1 MSSFKQVSKRS
12 LTQGGVTV
20 NSFYASAAIPT
31 PTGAFDNACNAN
43 GVYAGCYLTAEYAD
57 DRYLIKSE
65 TDPGITQTEA
75 DARYVQLNADS
86 VMSAD
91 LTVNGHT
98 VAADLTVNGHTVAAD
113 LTVNGQTVAAD
124 LTVNGTIV
132 TSFVDASATSLNLG
146 THHASSVTL
155 GSSGKPVTI
164 NGDANFKGALEF
176 NDTSGTEGQF
186 LIIFDSAPSW
196 QTLNF
201 DARYV
206 QLNADS
212 TMSAD
217 LTVNGD
223 VTTSSVDASATE
235 LRLGTDKA
243 TSVIIGK
250 STTPIIAPYVCT
262 EPTQLAN
269 KQYVDSVVEGGIL
282 SLNNTWTG
290 ASNTFNNTIITDIID
305 ATSSNAVVNLFD
317 NLTTGSINFGH
328 YTSTVNVGVL
338 STNVNIASA
347 SPSGTLTIGTQ
358 EVACLCGTAQTVN
371 INGSQIN
378 VGTSA
383 NGNIMMGGVLPSTS
397 WIQLGEHTQ
406 AGNIELRT
414 ANVVAIGNFASV
426 INVGVSKTAGTINI
440 GSNTV
445 PITSP
450 CLCTLPSHLANKQ
463 YVDSH
468 LSGGILPLTNVW
480 TGASNT
486 FNNKIIENTIE
497 ATAVDASVNLF
508 NNVTTGTINIGS
520 NIASYASGYGINIG
534 VSQTNSSIIIG
545 NNTGVAGLGELTLR
559 TLGYLNL
566 AKFAS
571 GIEMGTSMTT
581 GSITIGS
588 STTPIIAPY
597 VCTQPTH
604 LANKQYVDTLT
615 GLLSLTNVWT
625 GASNTFNKIIT
636 NTIEATAVDASVNL
650 FNNVTTGTLYLAT
663 GMTTGFI
670 FIGKSTAE
678 GGTRDMTLRAIDNMN
693 LGNSCETVNMGMGSP
708 NVQIANVSYSGALH
722 LGTNPSIT
730 DTTQIVNVNG
740 AILNLG
746 NNVTAGLNIGTEM
759 TTSDLFMGNDSIFT
773 GSINLNTLGI
783 LELGPYAKTINIGTN
798 QLLATDRINIGN
810 STTGS
815 ASMNISSKGT
825 INMGLYASAIQ
836 IGNFMTGSGV
846 GINIGNNAVL
856 TKINGSTLTVGS
868 NASVID
874 IGTSM
879 TTGTITI
886 GSNETATTTLN
897 GETINVGTNSTTVN
911 IGSAETTTVISGSIT
926 ISNPINIAD
935 ITYPITNPTCI
946 GFEIN
951 HEFAFGEFDAQRSV
965 IDTITLPHAGVYI
978 FNSMVYYDFTG
989 LPIYSFIVLNGQ
1001 GTNDIDS
1008 VFSTINTA
1016 GSACMTQ
1023 VVVATAS
1030 AYTLTLMV
1038 EACVFNTRGYFKAVR
1053 IA

>member
-91 LTVNGHT
+91 LTVNGH
-98 VAADLTVNGHTVAAD
+98 VVAAD

-186 LIIFDSAPSW
+186 LTIFDSAPSW

-217 LTVNGD
+217 LTVNGHL
-223 VTTSSVDASATE
+223 VTSSVDASATE

-347 SPSGTLTIGTQ
+347 APSGTLTIGTQ
-358 EVACLCGTAQTVN
+358 DASLCGCGNTQTVN

-383 NGNIMMGGVLPSTS
+383 NGNIMMGGVSTS

-426 INVGVSKTAGTINI
+426 INMGVSMTAGSINI

-480 TGASNT
+480 TGTSNT
-486 FNNKIIENTIE
+486 FTTPILGNTIN
-497 ATAVDASVNLF
+497 AYDVGTQVNLF
-508 NNVTTGTINIGS
+508 SNITNGLVIGS
-520 NIASYASGYGINIG
+520 SITSGH
-534 VSQTNSSIIIG
+534 IIIG
-545 NNTGVAGLGELTLR
+545 NHDTPGSQSDVALR
-559 TLGYLNL
+559 TLRNL
-566 AKFAS
+566 QLGSSAAAINM
-571 GIEMGTSMTT
+571 GINMNT
-581 GSITIGS
+581 GGLITIGTS
-588 STTPIIAPY
+588 SIPIIGPY
-597 VCTQPTH
+597 LCTQPTH
-604 LANKQYVDTLT
+604 LANKQYVDAAVGG
-615 GLLSLTNVWT
+615 GLLISTNVWT

-650 FNNVTTGTLYLAT
+650 FNNVTTGTLNLAT

-678 GGTRDMTLRAIDNMN
+678 GGTRDMTLRAIANMN

-730 DTTQIVNVNG
+730 GTTQTVNVNG
-740 AILNLG
+740 AQLNLG

-759 TTSDLFMGNDSIFT
+759 TTSDLFMGNDYIFT
-773 GSINLNTLGI
+773 GSINLKTLGN

-810 STTGS
+810 NLTGS
-815 ASMNISSKGT
+815 AGMNINSKGT
-825 INMGLYASAIQ
+825 INMGLNATAIQ
-836 IGNFMTGSGV
+836 IGNFMLFGGV
-846 GINIGNNAVL
+846 GINIGNSAVL

-935 ITYPITNPTCI
+935 TTYPITNPTCI

-1038 EACVFNTRGYFKAVR
+1038 EQCVFNTRGYFKAVR